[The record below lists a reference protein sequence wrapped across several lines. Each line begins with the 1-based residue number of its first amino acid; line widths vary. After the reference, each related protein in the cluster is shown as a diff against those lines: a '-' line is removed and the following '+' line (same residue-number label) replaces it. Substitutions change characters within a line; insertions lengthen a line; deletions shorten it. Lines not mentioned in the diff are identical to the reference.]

1 MAMHI
6 CKLHSIAAAD
16 TVIELRMVYYVA
28 GINVSVVKCASNAR
42 IFALMRCAFTHSGM
56 IVMAVVAT
64 TAHATD

>member
-28 GINVSVVKCASNAR
+28 GINVGVVKCASNAR
-42 IFALMRCAFTHSGM
+42 MRCAFTHSGM